1 MIMKRNLLYIIMALV
16 SVCAISCDR
25 TATYQAITYVSF
37 YNDVYTVDE
46 TVEQVVVPVIL
57 QNATGKEV
65 QISVSVAES
74 STAEEGVDY
83 EIISPELLTFEGDV
97 DSLAVVVNIKSHVG
111 EFTGTRSLE
120 FELASHTDGVAFGVI
135 NTALININD
144 LDHPLAH
151 LFGTWSG
158 VVQGNFQSPQY
169 STSFTIEPDPKDDTF
184 TQVIISAGLEPFF
197 VANGFA
203 AATYVAV
210 ANEERNV
217 ISVKAGQ
224 AVGYQDVVLFGFDA
238 ALEEI
243 GYDIDFE
250 LAGDGTLSNVN
261 AYGSY
266 TPSQGGF
273 YEIYLPGGVFR
284 KN

>member
-1 MIMKRNLLYIIMALV
+1 MIMKRNLLYIIMAVV

-25 TATYQAITYVSF
+25 TATYLATTYVSF
-37 YNDVYTVDE
+37 YNDIYNVDE
-46 TVEQVVVPVIL
+46 TVEQVIVPVIL
-57 QNATGKEV
+57 QNATGNEV

-83 EIISPELLTFEGDV
+83 EIVTPELLTFEGDV

-111 EFTGTRSLE
+111 EFTGTKSLE
-120 FELASHTDGVAFGVI
+120 FELASHTDGVTYGVT
-135 NTALININD
+135 NSAQININD

-151 LFGTWSG
+151 FFGTWSG
-158 VVQGNFQSPQY
+158 VVAGNFQSPQY
-169 STSFTIEPDPKDDTF
+169 STSFTIAPDPKDDTF

-273 YEIYLPGGVFR
+273 YEIYLPGGVFT